1 MGFLDDQKPDPN
13 FKLQKQAPSYVG
25 NSIFQDACFL
35 QEGEPSNEI

>member
-13 FKLQKQAPSYVG
+13 FKLQKQAPS
-25 NSIFQDACFL
+25 SIFQDACFL